1 MYYYGPGGPGPE
13 PGPREQGNQI
23 NSCYR
28 TIATVDLVILGPV
41 MLVPHEAG

>member
-13 PGPREQGNQI
+13 PGPREQGIQI
-23 NSCYR
+23 NSRYR
-28 TIATVDLVILGPV
+28 AIATVDLDNLGPV